1 MSTDQGLKS
10 ITIQLID
17 AIELVNNYNI
27 SISIVD
33 NFKYIEYILNKIL
46 VYYPRVIKVD
56 ISKLLIQSIDHT
68 YNVQILERNIEVKWV
83 KYNYE
88 NQILVISNYTKN
100 DYGTHNL
107 SISIFDDWYQRH
119 FNSTLKVTISQ
130 PHPPVAVGLIPNITA
145 YRGQD
150 KIVVNITQGIFL
162 DKDESFSL
170 MVTGW
175 SNTDINTRGSINN
188 FIDMNPLVQLEALL
202 DSKFVG
208 NCTSNI
214 IAYDS
219 YLQTWL
225 INFNINILQWAQ
237 ANWLYWNGPNISD
250 WIQWFPGFIIDS
262 TTGEWRLFEYN
273 FDLIIII
280 VYVIIISYKICWN

>member
-33 NFKYIEYILNKIL
+33 NFKYKEYILNKII
-46 VYYPRVIKVD
+46 VYYPRVVKVD
-56 ISKLLIQSIDHT
+56 ISKLLIQSIDHA

-107 SISIFDDWYQRH
+107 SITIFDDWYLRY

-150 KIVVNITQGIFL
+150 KIVVNIAQGIFL
-162 DKDESFSL
+162 DKDENFSL

-175 SNTDINTRGSINN
+175 SNTDINTRDSINN
-188 FIDMNPLVQLEALL
+188 FRDMNPLVQLEALL
-202 DSKFVG
+202 NSKFVG

-225 INFNINILQWAQ
+225 VNFNINILQWTQ
-237 ANWLYWNGPNISD
+237 ANCLYWNGPNISD
-250 WIQWFPGFIIDS
+250 WIQWFSGFIIDS

-273 FDLIIII
+273 YDLIIII
-280 VYVIIISYKICWN
+280 IYVTIVS